1 MKNKLK
7 NNISDA
13 NQEKFE
19 EAYDYFKNAFIV
31 VCCLPIL
38 IPISILGMSL
48 EFPDVVYVIFL
59 GIVLFAAYN
68 FNRASKELFYLI
80 DYGNR
85 KVKNMYLKK
94 SVIIRNIV
102 DVIYILISGLT
113 LLNLTYD
120 FIRLFGKA
128 GTINFLAFLIMT
140 FFMAAIFIF
149 LGMLFVSCT
158 MDVYKLK
165 RLYSY

>member
-1 MKNKLK
+1 MKNNLK
-7 NNISDA
+7 KRVA
-13 NQEKFE
+13 NENLEKFE

-31 VCCLPIL
+31 VCCLPVL
-38 IPISILGMSL
+38 IPLSILGMSL

-80 DYGNR
+80 DFGNR
-85 KVKNMYLKK
+85 KVKDMYLKK

-102 DVIYILISGLT
+102 DVIYIIISGLI

-120 FIRLFGKA
+120 FIRLFDKA
-128 GTINFLAFLIMT
+128 GTIGFLSFLIMT
-140 FFMAAIFIF
+140 LFMSAIFIF
-149 LGMLFVSCT
+149 LGMLFVSCS

-165 RLYSY
+165 KNYSY